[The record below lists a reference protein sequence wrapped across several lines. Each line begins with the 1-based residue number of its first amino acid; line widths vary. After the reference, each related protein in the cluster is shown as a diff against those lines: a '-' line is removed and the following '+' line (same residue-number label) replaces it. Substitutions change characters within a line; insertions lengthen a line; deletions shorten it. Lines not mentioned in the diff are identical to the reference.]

1 LWADPDDRRH
11 DPPTIAEE
19 EIYDQPMSSS
29 SPTIEPEHD
38 DLHQWLTGLPKIELH
53 CHLEGSMS
61 VATVAALSDRH
72 GVDPTI
78 LWKDGLPEAFT
89 FVDFPDFG
97 LQYFYGVSMLRTA
110 EDIATVTDDL
120 AATLAGQNV
129 RYAELTTTAFTYF
142 LDTAGL
148 EVGRPPVSPEEY
160 RDGLDEGRRRAA
172 ARGVDIGWVV
182 DIPRDMEGPEST
194 VTTDYVCG
202 PFAPDGLVGLGLG
215 GYEVGNPA
223 GPYRDRFAQARAA
236 GLRSLPHAGETEG
249 SDSVSQALLDL
260 GADRIG
266 HGVRCLEDPEVV
278 ELLIERDVMLE
289 VCPTSNLL
297 LGVVDDLAAH
307 PLPELREA
315 GLRVCVNTD
324 DPGWFATDLVT
335 ELRIASEVLGVD
347 QETHLGMQLDA
358 VKASYASDA
367 QKATIAAELD
377 TFGSQS

>member
-1 LWADPDDRRH
+1 
-11 DPPTIAEE
+11 
-19 EIYDQPMSSS
+19 MSSS
-29 SPTIEPEHD
+29 VPGLTTERD
-38 DLHQWLTGLPKIELH
+38 ALQQWLIDLPKIELH

-61 VATVAALSDRH
+61 VATVAELSARH

-78 LWKDGLPEAFT
+78 LWKEGLPDAFS

-110 EDIATVTDDL
+110 EDIATVAEDL
-120 AATLAGQNV
+120 AVTLASQNV

-148 EVGRPPVSPEEY
+148 EVGRPPVAPEEY
-160 RDGLDEGRRRAA
+160 RDGLNEGRRRAA
-172 ARGVDIGWVV
+172 THGVDIGWVV
-182 DIPRDMEGPEST
+182 DIPRDIEGPESS
-194 VTTDYVCG
+194 VTTDFVCG
-202 PFAPDGLVGLGLG
+202 PLAPDGLIGLGLG

-223 GPYRDRFAQARAA
+223 APYRNRFAQATAT

-278 ELLIERDVMLE
+278 ELLIEREVMLE
-289 VCPTSNLL
+289 VCPTSNFL
-297 LGVVDDLAAH
+297 LGVVDDLASH
-307 PLPELREA
+307 PLPALRDA
-315 GLRVCVNTD
+315 GLRVCLNTD

-335 ELRIASEVLGVD
+335 ELRIASDVLGVD
-347 QETHLGMQLDA
+347 EATHLGMQLDA
-358 VKASYASDA
+358 VQASYASDA
-367 QKATIAAELD
+367 QKAAIGAEISAYGL
-377 TFGSQS
+377 SR

>member
-1 LWADPDDRRH
+1 MPSSLPGLD
-11 DPPTIAEE
+11 AER
-19 EIYDQPMSSS
+19 DALQ
-29 SPTIEPEHD
+29 
-38 DLHQWLTGLPKIELH
+38 QWLIDLPKIELH

-61 VATVAALSDRH
+61 VSTVAALSARH

-78 LWKDGLPEAFT
+78 LWKDGLPDAFS

-110 EDIATVTDDL
+110 EDIATVAEDL
-120 AATLAGQNV
+120 AVTLASQNV

-148 EVGRPPVSPEEY
+148 EVGRPPVAPEEY
-160 RDGLDEGRRRAA
+160 RDGLNEGRRRAA
-172 ARGVDIGWVV
+172 AHGVDIGWVV
-182 DIPRDMEGPEST
+182 DIPRDMEGPESS
-194 VTTDYVCG
+194 VTTDFVCG
-202 PFAPDGLVGLGLG
+202 PLAPEGLIGLGLG

-223 GPYRDRFAQARAA
+223 GPYRERFAQDTAT

-249 SDSVSQALLDL
+249 AESVSQSLLDL

-266 HGVRCLEDPEVV
+266 HGVRCLEDPKVV

-297 LGVVDDLAAH
+297 LGVVDDLASH
-307 PLPELREA
+307 PLPALREA

-335 ELRIASEVLGVD
+335 ELRIASDVLGVD
-347 QETHLGMQLDA
+347 QATHLGMQVDA

-367 QKATIAAELD
+367 QKAAIGAEINAYRPTD
-377 TFGSQS
+377 